1 MNNILYIIFTDLDN
15 TLLNKEYS
23 YSEAE
28 KVLRELKEAEI
39 PIIFCSAKT
48 RREQEKIREEMGIYH
63 PFIVEDGSAIYIPKG
78 YFKETKGKPINN
90 YEIIVLGT
98 KLENIIKEIQ
108 KLQKKGYK
116 IIGYQDMT
124 PEEIAEITG
133 LSIHDAKLAKDREF
147 SETIIEYDEEGLEK
161 LKRKFNVQIGGR
173 FIHVFGKGADKGK
186 AIKILT
192 KFYKEEHEKIKTIG
206 IGDSYTDEPLLKAVD
221 IPALVKGYNGQW
233 AQVNVKNLYYAKE
246 AGPKGWAETMKKFIP
261 KVK

>member
-1 MNNILYIIFTDLDN
+1 MFTDLDN
-15 TLLNKEYS
+15 TLLDKKYS

-28 KVLRELKEAEI
+28 KVLRKLKKAKI

-48 RREQEKIREEMGIYH
+48 RREQEKIREKMGVYH

-78 YFKETKGKPINN
+78 YFKETKGKPTDD
-90 YEIIVLGT
+90 YEIILLGT
-98 KLENIIKEIQ
+98 KLENIIKEIK

-116 IIGYQDMT
+116 IKGYQDMT

-133 LSIHDAKLAKDREF
+133 LNIHDAKLAKDREF
-147 SETIIEYDEEGLEK
+147 SETITEYDEEALEK

-173 FIHVFGKGADKGK
+173 FIHVFGKEADKGK

-192 KFYKEEHEKIKTIG
+192 KFYKKEHEKIKTIG

-221 IPALVKGYNGQW
+221 IPALVKGYNGKW
-233 AQVNVKNLYYAKE
+233 AKLNVKNLYHAKG
-246 AGPKGWAETMKKFIP
+246 AGPKGWAETIKKFIP
-261 KVK
+261 RVKQNG